1 MKIQFL
7 IPKIPLP
14 LRILI
19 FAGLELAGLYYQFF
33 YGMYIF
39 SLEFL
44 LSLAIMVGGVFFVI
58 AKSYQNKPVDL
69 GFEDWQPVSRNE
81 FNRIKENLLATQKMS
96 IPFYF
101 HKATGG
107 TLIVILC
114 IIIFI
119 SIVTEAIT
127 LILYVIDAG
136 IILSPLLLSGAVSLW
151 TPSTLKLKVPRF
163 DAIMKRVQPTEKKLI
178 LTPYLRFDKDKQERK
193 IPEDIRFMIEPRRKP
208 EDFIGVQIQAAINNG
223 PNGAV
228 PYVYAVFLCRGQGAT
243 YNLLKKMDYQ
253 SFLHEPGGDKEYGF
267 IVVRQKTG
275 GGGYHTA
282 DKDCIR
288 LYEFI
293 RQTLSQ
299 LQREAA

>member
-19 FAGLELAGLYYQFF
+19 FAGLELGGLYYQFF
-33 YGMYIF
+33 YGMHIF

-44 LSLAIMVGGVFFVI
+44 LSLIIMTGGVLFVV
-58 AKSYQNKPVDL
+58 AKSYQNKPADL

-81 FNRIKENLLATQKMS
+81 FNRIKENLLATQTMP

-114 IIIFI
+114 IIIFV
-119 SIVTEAIT
+119 SIVGEAFSF
-127 LILYVIDAG
+127 ILYVLDAG
-136 IILSPLLLSGAVSLW
+136 IILSPLLLSGVVKLW
-151 TPSTLKLKVPRF
+151 TPSTLKLKIPCF
-163 DAIMKRVQPTEKKLI
+163 DAIIKRVQPTEKKLI

-208 EDFIGVQIQAAINNG
+208 EDFVGVQIQAAVNNG

-228 PYVYAVFLCRGQGAT
+228 PYLYAVFLCRGQGAT
-243 YNLLKKMDYQ
+243 YNQLKKMDYH
-253 SFLHEPGGDKEYGF
+253 SFIHEPGGDKKYGF

-275 GGGYHTA
+275 GGGYHTTQ
-282 DKDCIR
+282 KDCNK
-288 LYEFI
+288 LYDLI
-293 RQTLSQ
+293 RQTLFQ
-299 LQREAA
+299 LIDKAA